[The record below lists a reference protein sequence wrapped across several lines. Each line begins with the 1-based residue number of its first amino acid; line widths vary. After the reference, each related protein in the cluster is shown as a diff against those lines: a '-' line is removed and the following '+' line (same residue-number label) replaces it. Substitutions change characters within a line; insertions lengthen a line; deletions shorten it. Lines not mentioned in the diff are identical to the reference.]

1 MLLIV
6 SISTKQQLEM
16 VTSSYNDDGEETHYD
31 ALVMG
36 KAKHPTSGEIGG
48 Q

>member
-16 VTSSYNDDGEETHYD
+16 VTSSYNDGEETHYD

-36 KAKHPTSGEIGG
+36 KAKHPTSGEIEGR
-48 Q
+48 